1 MTRNV
6 RQLGALAAALLLT
19 GTSFLGAQV
28 QAGAYKKLTNISSS
42 ESNWSP
48 DGKKIAFYSDRTG
61 DYEIYVMNPDGT
73 GVVQLTKTPGTDD
86 MPAWSPDG
94 KRIAFISDRTG
105 DNEVYLMNAD
115 GSNVKRLT
123 EHPGDDIHPKWSP
136 DGQRLL
142 FNSSRESKDLKDP
155 DTYEVYSMKADGTG
169 VQRITREGGVN
180 TYASWS
186 PDGKKIALRKVVGGS
201 NSEIFVM
208 NADGSAPVNL
218 TKSSAFDGWPSW
230 SPDGRR
236 VVFASDLSVPGEQYK
251 ICVVNADG
259 TGLQKL
265 VDREG
270 RLTVPAWSPDGS
282 RIAFTR
288 SLDGSRDI
296 FVVEVK

>member
-6 RQLGALAAALLLT
+6 SGVLVAALLL
-19 GTSFLGAQV
+19 GAPFLGAQV
-28 QAGAYKKLTNISSS
+28 RVGELKKLTNISSS

-73 GVVQLTKTPGTDD
+73 GVVQLTNVPGTDD

-94 KRIAFISDRTG
+94 TRIAFISDRTG
-105 DNEVYLMNAD
+105 DNEIYLMNAD
-115 GSNVKRLT
+115 GTNVKRLT

-142 FNSSRESKDLKDP
+142 FNSSRESRDQKDP

-186 PDGKKIALRKVVGGS
+186 PDGKKIAFRKVVGT

-208 NADGSAPVNL
+208 NADGSGHVNL
-218 TKSSAFDGWPSW
+218 TKSPAFDGWPGW
-230 SPDGRR
+230 APDGRR
-236 VVFASDLSVPGEQYK
+236 VVFATDMSIPGQQYK
-251 ICVVNADG
+251 IYVVNADG

-265 VDREG
+265 IDKEG
-270 RLTVPAWSPDGS
+270 RLSVPAWSPDGS
-282 RIAFTR
+282 RLAFTR

-296 FVVEVK
+296 FVAEVK